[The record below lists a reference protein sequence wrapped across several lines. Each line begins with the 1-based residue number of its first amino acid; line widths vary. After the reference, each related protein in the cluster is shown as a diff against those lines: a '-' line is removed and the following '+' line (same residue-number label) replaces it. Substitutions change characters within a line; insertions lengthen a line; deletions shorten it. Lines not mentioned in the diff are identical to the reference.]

1 MSGAASPTISL
12 LPDNPS
18 AHIAPVQGGGSRTAA
33 NLSGNRKPSGWHST
47 PLIIPV
53 SAASVESMKASPISL
68 RTYKEKWRRTLGP
81 SVPSRHR
88 PRTYEDPYIVI
99 GSLDITSCP
108 TYVVAPLRGDI
119 DAAKDTVFWAN
130 DLLKTDARAHIVFMG
145 PHAQGGPRADGDLIE
160 KMLESLVA
168 SYPGHAICVDS
179 ENHMAGSLDGLVLY
193 AMPHTSKQIVF
204 GFIPDPEEVYSSSV
218 RNLGC
223 LEVETARIPAD
234 AKKRHTGERML
245 TIQFNKAMSAYNR
258 TKQPRPQIIRENRKW
273 NAPPGWV
280 TQISFQ
286 TKDGRVEAQDGGAD
300 APAPAAPAAP
310 APAAPADE
318 VEVILGG
325 KKYAVSGD
333 EKAFEN
339 WKQGK
344 FTASEQRLFEETNLK
359 FSNEV
364 YALFLKGLLDSK
376 CKTLT
381 GAETSPDCGVFRYI
395 MSLAYFNKLHE
406 AEGSPLVVGGPEETL
421 PTAPTAPV
429 AAAASVEVK
438 SAPITPVGLDTAAP
452 APAVV
457 TADAKVAE
465 VPNAEVQMV
474 LKYDG
479 KTANYSVTGEAAL
492 VGRNPSSPSTPP
504 ANFDK
509 FPKATMI
516 KLNEI
521 NTPLGAGVSSLHFGL
536 IKHDGTWYLVNFSQN
551 GTYKDSRS
559 KGKEF
564 QNWSSVNTEDLNTLD
579 GELHGT
585 VKLVLAE
592 NISID
597 LTVKG
602 TDAGA
607 ERVEAAKAELAK
619 APLPVPAP
627 APAAAAVPVAAPVPV
642 PVPMAAPVL
651 VPTAGETRVAEAKKK
666 AAEVAGSPEVSPK
679 ESPKVS
685 PKGSPTP
692 TAGNARVAAATAKK
706 REGNVANNKGTRKK
720 KVTIATSK

>member
-1 MSGAASPTISL
+1 
-12 LPDNPS
+12 
-18 AHIAPVQGGGSRTAA
+18 
-33 NLSGNRKPSGWHST
+33 
-47 PLIIPV
+47 
-53 SAASVESMKASPISL
+53 
-68 RTYKEKWRRTLGP
+68 
-81 SVPSRHR
+81 
-88 PRTYEDPYIVI
+88 
-99 GSLDITSCP
+99 
-108 TYVVAPLRGDI
+108 
-119 DAAKDTVFWAN
+119 
-130 DLLKTDARAHIVFMG
+130 
-145 PHAQGGPRADGDLIE
+145 
-160 KMLESLVA
+160 
-168 SYPGHAICVDS
+168 
-179 ENHMAGSLDGLVLY
+179 
-193 AMPHTSKQIVF
+193 
-204 GFIPDPEEVYSSSV
+204 
-218 RNLGC
+218 
-223 LEVETARIPAD
+223 
-234 AKKRHTGERML
+234 
-245 TIQFNKAMSAYNR
+245 
-258 TKQPRPQIIRENRKW
+258 
-273 NAPPGWV
+273 
-280 TQISFQ
+280 
-286 TKDGRVEAQDGGAD
+286 
-300 APAPAAPAAP
+300 
-310 APAAPADE
+310 
-318 VEVILGG
+318 
-325 KKYAVSGD
+325 
-333 EKAFEN
+333 
-339 WKQGK
+339 
-344 FTASEQRLFEETNLK
+344 
-359 FSNEV
+359 
-364 YALFLKGLLDSK
+364 
-376 CKTLT
+376 
-381 GAETSPDCGVFRYI
+381 

-406 AEGSPLVVGGPEETL
+406 AEGSALVVGGPEEITPSA

-452 APAVV
+452 VV

-465 VPNAEVQMV
+465 LPNAEVQMV

-679 ESPKVS
+679 ESPK
-685 PKGSPTP
+685 GSPTP